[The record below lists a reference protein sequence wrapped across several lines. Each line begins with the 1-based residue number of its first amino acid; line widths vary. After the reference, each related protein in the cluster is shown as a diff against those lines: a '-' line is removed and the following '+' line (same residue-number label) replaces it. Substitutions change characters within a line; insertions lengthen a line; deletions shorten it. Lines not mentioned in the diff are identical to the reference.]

1 MLSLFRLGA
10 SKLQFV
16 GLGAKSQDYQRYLPP
31 QSNLRLAKSLL
42 RRSSTVTPAVS
53 STSQAMPTAAAIVV
67 SLSAP
72 QRLLL
77 LFRVVL
83 EVIAKKVSLL
93 IAMGGTGEIQTAAPA
108 LVRTTSIE
116 EAQAWS
122 ARKIKEL
129 ELVVTAAVATG
140 AKDTYWPV
148 LTVGQQLQI
157 LTLRGIDCH
166 V

>member
-1 MLSLFRLGA
+1 MSMLSLFRLGA

-16 GLGAKSQDYQRYLPP
+16 AVGAKSQDYQRYLPP

-42 RRSSTVTPAVS
+42 RRSLSVTSSVISTNP
-53 STSQAMPTAAAIVV
+53 AMPTTAAIVV
-67 SLSAP
+67 SLSPP

-83 EVIAKKVSLL
+83 EVIAKKVRSYL
-93 IAMGGTGEIQTAAPA
+93 GESQVFTAAPT
-108 LVRTTSIE
+108 VSRTATME

-129 ELVVTAAVATG
+129 ELVVSAAVVTG

-157 LTLRGIDCH
+157 LTVRGIDYH
-166 V
+166 L